1 MAILIRAPSNRS
13 LLIVLYIVTI
23 VYLLYEGTR
32 SREQYKKDTPAIRL
46 IRQRKII
53 IAFKWWEQLTMASNN
68 LLGLAALAAYGGR
81 QVVVPFVENSRFSG
95 TATKNNKTL
104 AFYYNLQ
111 ALNNTLR
118 SHGHAT
124 LINWEGFQDV
134 CKARLDLLVY
144 IDYPDLNVTT
154 NYSRSAPFYRCNDRR
169 KTMFEGFS
177 VGKTICMD
185 ASLDSVQRFENEVV
199 MGLPCVGIFHW
210 RGISN
215 EHNSRRARFNT
226 SHAVRNIL
234 CYQNISSLFSSEL
247 HHIAE
252 NFVAKHLGGIF
263 VSIHIRTEWLLRRGV
278 DISDLVKC
286 ISFLSARV
294 QSIRDKIG
302 RATPVF
308 LAADF
313 AEFGSSSYKI
323 TAVRKRS
330 ESLKKILAPLKPI
343 TFSPSEFKLADRGA
357 VAIVE
362 MVILASGNRLV
373 VLGGGSFQSS
383 IVDQF
388 LKKRKANSWQV
399 DRLSCK
405 CHTGS
410 QQVCKLTSK

>member
-1 MAILIRAPSNRS
+1 M
-13 LLIVLYIVTI
+13 
-23 VYLLYEGTR
+23 
-32 SREQYKKDTPAIRL
+32 
-46 IRQRKII
+46 
-53 IAFKWWEQLTMASNN
+53 
-68 LLGLAALAAYGGR
+68 
-81 QVVVPFVENSRFSG
+81 
-95 TATKNNKTL
+95 
-104 AFYYNLQ
+104 
-111 ALNNTLR
+111 
-118 SHGHAT
+118 
-124 LINWEGFQDV
+124 
-134 CKARLDLLVY
+134 
-144 IDYPDLNVTT
+144 
-154 NYSRSAPFYRCNDRR
+154 
-169 KTMFEGFS
+169 
-177 VGKTICMD
+177 
-185 ASLDSVQRFENEVV
+185 
-199 MGLPCVGIFHW
+199 
-210 RGISN
+210 
-215 EHNSRRARFNT
+215 
-226 SHAVRNIL
+226 RNIL

-252 NFVAKHLGGIF
+252 NFVAKHLGAIF

-278 DISDLVKC
+278 DISDLGKC

-302 RATPVF
+302 RVTPVF

-313 AEFGSSSYKI
+313 AEFGSFMSDKI
-323 TAVRKRS
+323 TAVRKSS

-343 TFSPSEFKLADRGA
+343 TSSPLEFKLADRGA

-410 QQVCKLTSK
+410 QQVCKFTSK